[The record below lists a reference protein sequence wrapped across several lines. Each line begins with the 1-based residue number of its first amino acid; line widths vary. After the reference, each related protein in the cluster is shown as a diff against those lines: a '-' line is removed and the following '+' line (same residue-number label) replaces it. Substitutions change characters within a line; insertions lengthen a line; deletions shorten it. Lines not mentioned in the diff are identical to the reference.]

1 MSVKIDNMSENKTKT
16 NNSFVRQAAILGA
29 TGILAR
35 LLGFLY
41 RLPLTDLIGDD
52 GNGIYAVGFS
62 VYAFLLVLSSAGLPS
77 AISKMVAERAAL
89 GHFDAAHGVFRVAFR
104 LAATIG
110 VVVSVIVFFLAEQI
124 TGMLLMP
131 QATLALQ
138 MLTPTIFIVA
148 LMSVIR
154 GYFQGMD
161 TTAPT
166 ALSQLVEQIFN
177 AIFSVVLAHAMWN
190 FAMDRGYELAN
201 FGAAGGALGSTV
213 GAFVGFIFITGL
225 YFLRRK
231 DILRKVSRARVSRQ
245 IKLGNRYQE
254 EKTSR
259 LVRSILRTSF
269 TIIAGT
275 AVFSIATLIDVWLVP
290 SRLLVAGFDNQ
301 TATEFLGQ
309 VAGKFNTITN
319 VPAAISSSIA
329 IATIPAIAAARKL
342 GNKQDVQEKLN
353 VAFRVGMLL
362 TIPIAFGLA
371 VLGPQI
377 VALLFPNHPE
387 GGTLFHWGFLSVI
400 FLAASQI
407 STGVLQAL
415 NFGRVPVFSA
425 ICGAIVKIVVGF
437 ILISMP
443 NINIYGAVIGTTLC
457 FLVSSVINCLF
468 LFKYTNTNPDIRGM
482 LIKPAFASI
491 AMGIGCF
498 GFYHLLYIL
507 FRQPTFATIVTIV
520 IGMVLYV
527 VFMLLVGGLNHQD
540 ILFLP
545 GGSRLLAKMKG
556 KGLI

>member
-1 MSVKIDNMSENKTKT
+1 MSENKPKS

-62 VYAFLLVLSSAGLPS
+62 VYTFLLVLSSAGLPS
-77 AISKMVAERAAL
+77 AIAKMVAERSAL
-89 GHFDAAHGVFRVAFR
+89 GHYDAAHRVFRVALG
-104 LAATIG
+104 LAAVIG

-148 LMSVIR
+148 IMSVIR
-154 GYFQGMD
+154 GYFQGMS
-161 TTAPT
+161 TTVPT
-166 ALSQLVEQIFN
+166 ALSQLIEQIIN

-201 FGAAGGALGSTV
+201 FGAAGGTLGSTV
-213 GAFVGFIFITGL
+213 GAMAGFIFITGL
-225 YFLRRK
+225 YFIARK
-231 DILRKVSRARVSRQ
+231 DILHKVNQTKASR
-245 IKLGNRYQE
+245 KLGLGGKYRE

-275 AVFSIATLIDVWLVP
+275 AVFSIAGVIDVWLVP
-290 SRLLVAGFDNQ
+290 SRLLVAGFDHQ

-309 VAGKFNTITN
+309 VAGKFNTLTN

-342 GNKQDVQEKLN
+342 GNKQEVQEKLN

-377 VALLFPNHPE
+377 VALLFPSHPD
-387 GGTLFHWGFLSVI
+387 GGTLFRWGFLSVI

-425 ICGAIVKIVVGF
+425 ICGAIVKIVMSFV
-437 ILISMP
+437 LISSP

-457 FLVSSVINCLF
+457 FLVSAVINCAF
-468 LFKYTNTNPDIRGM
+468 LFKHTNSKPDVTGM
-482 LIKPAFASI
+482 LIKPAIAST
-491 AMGIGCF
+491 AMAIGCF

-507 FRQPTFATIVTIV
+507 FGQPTFATITAII

-527 VFMLLVGGLNHQD
+527 VFMLVVRGLSDQD

-545 GGSRLLAKMKG
+545 GGGRLLAKMKS